1 MNRVGLSALLALA
14 LMAAVVALGCGGS
27 REPAD
32 VAIWYPTPTAAP
44 DVRATVVAEITAT
57 AVAQPTSAPTAT
69 ATPDFEATVVAQ
81 FIATAVAQAS
91 HTPTPTVTPTPSPT
105 NTPTPTA
112 TATHTAT
119 ATATHTPTHTPTPT
133 PTVTPT
139 PSPTDTPA
147 PTATATH
154 TATATATHTPIPTS
168 TPTPTHTPLATST
181 PTLSAM
187 VEGVTS
193 GVVQI
198 VAGSSSGS
206 GFIID
211 SNGLVV
217 TNEHV
222 VRGFQTVTVRIAGG
236 SSYTGNVL
244 GVDVG
249 ADLALVEIQSS
260 RKFDT
265 LELGDSDSLEVGD
278 DVIAMGFPLGDILG
292 RSPTITRGIVSAKRV
307 WSDGVDQIQTDAA
320 INPGNSGGP
329 LFDRA
334 GKVVGVNTS
343 KLDEEDGRPIDNIG
357 FAVAINEVKDR
368 LEMLENQGFVMATAT
383 AVAMATATPSSQA
396 GFRTYSRDRIELEH
410 EDDGYIETS
419 RVFSDVRNF
428 MITANFEVSYAS
440 GTGNWDVGFLFRNTG
455 KTDGGVS
462 LHYVAITDSG
472 DYSHWVRIDGEDIS
486 LRSGTVSNW
495 NQDTGLDNDVRLIVV
510 EDRGWL
516 FVDSKLVTDLDV
528 SRGSDAG
535 DLEVGTGIFSGNEV
549 PDESTVITDINA
561 EEVGILF
568 GPIAGDL
575 KKDGSFIATKRA
587 GVNVSWAYASAKVKV
602 SDDTDSWSCGFLFR
616 KVGEEDYLTFSI
628 TSSQSWALDHATY
641 SGDDWQRLKDGYW
654 RHIDVDEPILNRVE
668 VFFFGDSALVYANK
682 WLLGK
687 ADISSV
693 PGSGDVR
700 LAYGIYAGDDE
711 GTASFEGFTVWGTR

>member
-105 NTPTPTA
+105 STPTPTA
-112 TATHTAT
+112 TATYTAT

-133 PTVTPT
+133 PTVTFT
-139 PSPTDTPA
+139 PSPTDTPT
-147 PTATATH
+147 PTVTATH

-368 LEMLENQGFVMATAT
+368 VDDAEESGVHVMATAT

-419 RVFSDVRNF
+419 SEVFSDVRNF
-428 MITANFEVSYAS
+428 MITANFKVYHTQAVQ
-440 GTGNWDVGFLFRNTG
+440 GNWDVGFLFRNAV
-455 KTDGGVS
+455 KTDGGGN

-472 DYSHWVRIDGEDIS
+472 NYGHWIRIDGESTLAYTPVRSLAGIKIWDSIIDIS
-486 LRSGTVSNW
+486 TRCNRRPRVV
-495 NQDTGLDNDVRLIVV
+495 VR
-510 EDRGWL
+510 
-516 FVDSKLVTDLDV
+516 
-528 SRGSDAG
+528 
-535 DLEVGTGIFSGNEV
+535 
-549 PDESTVITDINA
+549 
-561 EEVGILF
+561 
-568 GPIAGDL
+568 
-575 KKDGSFIATKRA
+575 
-587 GVNVSWAYASAKVKV
+587 
-602 SDDTDSWSCGFLFR
+602 
-616 KVGEEDYLTFSI
+616 
-628 TSSQSWALDHATY
+628 
-641 SGDDWQRLKDGYW
+641 
-654 RHIDVDEPILNRVE
+654 
-668 VFFFGDSALVYANK
+668 
-682 WLLGK
+682 
-687 ADISSV
+687 
-693 PGSGDVR
+693 
-700 LAYGIYAGDDE
+700 
-711 GTASFEGFTVWGTR
+711 

>member
-119 ATATHTPTHTPTPT
+119 ATPTYTPIPTSTPT
-133 PTVTPT
+133 PTVTFT
-139 PSPTDTPA
+139 PSPTDTPT
-147 PTATATH
+147 PTVTATH

-211 SNGLVV
+211 SDGLVV

-368 LEMLENQGFVMATAT
+368 VDGLKNQGFAVATAT

-410 EDDGYIETS
+410 DDDGFIETS
-419 RVFSDVRNF
+419 DVLSDVRNF
-428 MITANFEVSYAS
+428 IIIANFDAPYLISR
-440 GTGNWDVGFLFRNTG
+440 GGWDVGFIFRNPVQG
-455 KTDGGVS
+455 NF
-462 LHYVAITDSG
+462 HYIAITESG
-472 DYSHWVRIDGEDIS
+472 NYYHKVRISGES
-486 LRSGTVSNW
+486 TTLTSGTVSDW
-495 NQDTGLDNDVRLIVV
+495 NQEFSSDNRVSLVVV
-510 EDRGWL
+510 EERGWL
-516 FVDSKLVTDLDV
+516 FVNSKLVADLDV
-528 SRGSDAG
+528 DSGSGEG
-535 DLEVGTGIFSGNEV
+535 DLEIATGIFTDNHIAG
-549 PDESTVITDINA
+549 ESTVVTDIYAA
-561 EEVGILF
+561 EIGVVS
-568 GPIAGDL
+568 GPGAGEL
-575 KKDGSFIATKRA
+575 SKDSTSIATKRA
-587 GVNVSWAYASAKVKV
+587 GLDVSWGYASAEVRAP
-602 SDDTDSWSCGFLFR
+602 DDVDSWSCGFSFR
-616 KVGEEDYLTFSI
+616 KTAKEDYLTFRI
-628 TSSQSWALDHATY
+628 TSSSWWRASHATHSGEGWHTLEEGY
-641 SGDDWQRLKDGYW
+641 STY
-654 RHIDVDEPILNRVE
+654 IDVSEPVLNRVE
-668 VFFFGDSALVYANK
+668 VFFIGEVAMMYVNGG
-682 WLLGK
+682 LLGT

-693 PGSGDVR
+693 SGSGDIR
-700 LAYGIYAGDDE
+700 LGYGYYRGDDHS
-711 GTASFEGFTVWGTR
+711 TASFEGFTVWGTR